1 MRTDVPGPDEP
12 VLDLVVPV
20 YNEETDLAPCVR
32 RLHANLTA
40 TFPYPFRITVA
51 DNGSTD
57 GTLHVA
63 HTLAGELSG
72 IGVLHVAE
80 KGRGRALRAAWT
92 ASHAQVLAYTD
103 VDLSTDLAAL
113 LPLVAPLL
121 SGHSD
126 VSIGTRLTGGAR
138 VVRGAKR
145 ECISRCYNLILH
157 SALHADFSDAQCGF
171 KAIRKDVA
179 DQVLPLIQDTGFF
192 FDTEL
197 LILAQRAGLRIHEV
211 PVDWVD
217 DPDTRVDILATA
229 LADLMGIARLAR
241 EVLTATP
248 SLTNLRA
255 QFGRAPLQP
264 DIPGVPVGM
273 PGQLARFTTVGVLST
288 AAYLAL
294 FAAIRLTAG
303 AQLANLL
310 ALLIT
315 AVVNTTA
322 NRRLTFGVHGRERA
336 VLHQFQ
342 GMLIFALGLA
352 MTSGALAAL
361 NRCNPHPTRILEMA
375 VLVVANL
382 SATLVRFLLMRGWV
396 FRPTG

>member
-1 MRTDVPGPDEP
+1 MRTDVSGPDEP

-63 HTLAGELSG
+63 HTLAGELPG

-157 SALHADFSDAQCGF
+157 GALHAGFSDAQCGF

-179 DQVLPLIQDTGFF
+179 DKVLPLIQDTGFF

-241 EVLTATP
+241 GVLTATP
-248 SLTNLRA
+248 SLTDLRA

-294 FAAIRLTAG
+294 FAALRLTAG

-322 NRRLTFGVHGRERA
+322 NRRLTFGVRGRERA
-336 VLHQFQ
+336 VRHQFQ
-342 GMLIFALGLA
+342 GMLIFTLGLA

-361 NRCNPHPTRILEMA
+361 NRFDPHPTRILEMG

-382 SATLVRFLLMRGWV
+382 SATLVRFLLMRSWV
-396 FRPTG
+396 FRPAG